1 MDNARVMHK
10 MYHTV
15 VAVAPSEMIQSV
27 VKYLPILFGVI
38 SINWHVLVLGVS
50 VTFTYKVLFEK
61 SPFVQN
67 NGLYERN
74 ASIISYFARMTL

>member
-27 VKYLPILFGVI
+27 VEYLHILFGVI

-50 VTFTYKVLFEK
+50 VTFTSL
-61 SPFVQN
+61 
-67 NGLYERN
+67 
-74 ASIISYFARMTL
+74 